1 MVTNGFLQS
10 QGFPK
15 NTQLDMQRPSE
26 TLSNLVD
33 YVVRKYLNTKVS
45 SIMYIK
51 PAVGYMKDLIKLG
64 QARGLEL
71 KKMNSTDISE
81 KLTDTLN
88 LELIEPVLRVH
99 RAYRFAAQVPHC
111 DKYVLC
117 EINSHD
123 PHETVGL
130 ATGFKA
136 GITRFG
142 SMAAAWFISSQ
153 TGTPFWNL
161 FAIVNDPYN
170 CEVSR
175 EQSRSVKFQ
184 FIRIYLLFQSRFP
197 TDCSGFHDG
206 EQHVT
211 TEYVHNEL

>member
-1 MVTNGFLQS
+1 MMTAQMFTNGFLQS

-26 TLSNLVD
+26 SLSNLVD
-33 YVVRKYLNTKVS
+33 YSIRKYLNAKVS
-45 SIMYIK
+45 SITYIK
-51 PAVGYMKDLIKLG
+51 PAVGYLRDLVKLG

-71 KKMNSTDISE
+71 KKLNTTDISD

-99 RAYRFAAQVPHC
+99 RAYRYAVQVPHC

-123 PHETVGL
+123 PNEKVGL

-136 GITRFG
+136 GITKFG
-142 SMAAAWFISSQ
+142 SMAAAWVISSQ

-170 CEVSR
+170 CEVS
-175 EQSRSVKFQ
+175 ETQ
-184 FIRIYLLFQSRFP
+184 
-197 TDCSGFHDG
+197 
-206 EQHVT
+206 
-211 TEYVHNEL
+211 